1 MDKVQT
7 GAGRVQ
13 IRFVD
18 NTTVKI
24 TEHSKLIIDDFVYSG
39 KPSSSKMALK
49 FASGTIRF
57 ATGNKIAKPN
67 INLKTP
73 TATIA
78 VRGTDFTSTVD
89 DFGKSLFIL
98 LPEEDGSVGEITVS
112 NDAGSVVLNRAFQST
127 MVVASDISP
136 SKPVILKLDLNMI
149 DNMVI
154 VSPPEIDEINE
165 DVDTRKNILDLTEL
179 DIDYL
184 KNDSLEQDNLT
195 SSVATAGI
203 DANFFKDELADTTN
217 LSDSK
222 DGISITGTTFGFNSV
237 TQIYALIE
245 EGRVRLSRQVGSTVD
260 ITTDST
266 QGKNIKIDVNNSI
279 YNIQINEGG
288 TMINAKQN
296 N

>member
-24 TEHSKLIIDDFVYSG
+24 TEHSKLVIDDFVYSG

-98 LPEEDGSVGEITVS
+98 LPEEDGTVGEITVS
-112 NDAGSVVLNRAFQST
+112 NEAGSVILNRAFQST
-127 MVVASDISP
+127 LVVATDIAP
-136 SKPVILKLDLNMI
+136 SKPVILRLDLNMI
-149 DNMVI
+149 DNMMI
-154 VSPPEIDEINE
+154 VSPPEIDEKIE
-165 DVDTRKNILDLTEL
+165 EVDTRKNILDLSEL

-184 KNDSLEQDNLT
+184 KIDVLEQDNLKT
-195 SSVATAGI
+195 SETSAI
-203 DANFFKDELADTTN
+203 DANYFEDRLDDITN

-222 DGISITGTTFGFNSV
+222 NGISITGTTFGFNST
-237 TQIYALIE
+237 TQIYTTIE
-245 EGRVRLSRQVGSTVD
+245 EEWIHFVRQVGSTVD
-260 ITTDST
+260 IAVDIN

-288 TMINAKQN
+288 TTINAKQN